1 MIIAPGYI
9 GIDISKDHLDIFDG
23 AAWRIANTPE
33 AIAVVLERLGTPRLV
48 LFEATGRYDR
58 HVRQALSAAGIGF
71 ARVNPLHARAFARA
85 TGQLAKTD
93 RIDAKM
99 LAAMAQA
106 LTPQPQPPPD
116 PHRLELA
123 DLHRRRA
130 QLVAGRQ
137 QERTRLHTASAAI
150 APGILAHIDWFD
162 AQIKQIELDIAALI
176 ARSAPLALAHGLLR
190 SIPSIGPVNAT
201 GLLALMP
208 ELGQRSSKTI
218 AALAGL
224 APINRDSGQ
233 YRGLRSI
240 AGGRAEVRRAL
251 YMAAVT
257 ASRSRSRFAATYKAL
272 RDAGKP
278 PKVALIAIARKLL
291 VTANAI
297 LKSNQPFTA

>member
-9 GIDISKDHLDIFDG
+9 GIDISKDYLDVFDG
-23 AAWRIANTPE
+23 TARRILNTPE
-33 AIAVVLERLGTPRLV
+33 QIAAFAPELGSAKLV

-58 HVRQALSAAGIGF
+58 QLRQALAAAGIPHV
-71 ARVNPLHARAFARA
+71 RVNPMHARAFARA

-93 RIDAKM
+93 KIDARM

-106 LTPQPQPPPD
+106 LTPQPQPPTDPD
-116 PHRLELA
+116 RLELA

-137 QERTRLHTASAAI
+137 QEQTRLHTASAAI
-150 APGILAHIDWFD
+150 APSILAHIDWLN
-162 AQIKQIELDIAALI
+162 AQIKAIELAIAQLI
-176 ARSAPLALAHGLLR
+176 RSSATLALAQSLLR
-190 SIPSIGPVNAT
+190 SIPGIGPVSAT
-201 GLLALMP
+201 ALLALMP
-208 ELGQRSSKTI
+208 ELGQRSAKTI
-218 AALAGL
+218 AALGGL

-233 YRGLRSI
+233 YRGQRSI

-257 ASRSRSRFAATYKAL
+257 ASRSDTRLATTFNALTAKGKA
-272 RDAGKP
+272 
-278 PKVALIAIARKLL
+278 PKLALIATARKLL

-297 LKSNQPFTA
+297 LRSRQPFAA